1 MFELITAALEAIS
14 GYLVGKFGAK
24 SSRARYSS
32 LVFLSFVLGGI
43 FFISFGVY
51 ELIFPSANPKGNIWV
66 GLICFSIGI
75 SFITYLILLIDRLI
89 KNRKRKQ
96 GRAAFAKT
104 QRKGD
109 CMSALVRFSLILL
122 AGYFLG
128 AGLKHLFLMASVMT
142 LNLVFQAWIR
152 RQVKLADHGS
162 DETRQRSKQRWQQ
175 WGQSVSYGPLV
186 VIVITAS
193 SAIR

>member
-1 MFELITAALEAIS
+1 
-14 GYLVGKFGAK
+14 
-24 SSRARYSS
+24 
-32 LVFLSFVLGGI
+32 
-43 FFISFGVY
+43 
-51 ELIFPSANPKGNIWV
+51 
-66 GLICFSIGI
+66 
-75 SFITYLILLIDRLI
+75 
-89 KNRKRKQ
+89 
-96 GRAAFAKT
+96 
-104 QRKGD
+104 
-109 CMSALVRFSLILL
+109 MSTLVRFSLILL

-128 AGLKHLFLMASVMT
+128 AGLNHLFLMASVMT
-142 LNLVFQAWIR
+142 LNLVFQAWIK